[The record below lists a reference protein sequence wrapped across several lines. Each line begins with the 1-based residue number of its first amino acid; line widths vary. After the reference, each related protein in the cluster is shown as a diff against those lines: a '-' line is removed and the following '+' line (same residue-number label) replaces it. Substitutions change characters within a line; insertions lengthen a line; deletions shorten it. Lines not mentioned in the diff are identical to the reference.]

1 MKYIGPADKAL
12 ILDRIIE
19 TSMTQEQYPQ
29 PGYELETFILR
40 YALTYGDDIPAIAEM
55 FHAFKAEFWEDNDG

>member
-12 ILDRIIE
+12 ILDRLIE
-19 TSMTQEQYPQ
+19 TSMTQEQYPE

-40 YALTYGDDIPAIAEM
+40 YFLTYCDDVPDIAEM
-55 FHAFKAEFWEDNDG
+55 FHAFKAEFWGDIDG